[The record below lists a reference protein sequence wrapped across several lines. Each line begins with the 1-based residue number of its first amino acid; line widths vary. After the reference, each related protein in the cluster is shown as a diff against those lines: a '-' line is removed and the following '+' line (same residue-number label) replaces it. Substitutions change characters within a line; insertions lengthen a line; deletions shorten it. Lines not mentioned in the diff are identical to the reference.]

1 VLVLNKIKIKK
12 SHIILWIVSI
22 LVLFVLAFFIH
33 VLYVKNNGDILSNFS
48 FSKSY
53 EDNNGKLIQVF
64 LTEDDKYRVYKNIS
78 EYPQEFIELLLIQED
93 KFFYSHNG
101 INFVSIIK
109 AFNETYIKKSRR
121 IGASTITMQV
131 AKLKYNLYTKNVFG
145 KIKQIFLALY
155 LDLCFSKQDILDA
168 YVNLAPCGKN
178 IEGFESASWYY
189 FGKSITELSL
199 SENIMLCVLPQNPTK
214 RSPQKF
220 NTPIELINARKV
232 LFESWIQNHPE
243 DEDKRIY
250 MNMRI
255 NTLCEFP
262 NEAIHFTQMLSQ
274 NENSK
279 NKIASRRIK
288 KTTIDLQLQ
297 KQCEEYLTSH
307 IQSYKSFGVSN
318 G

>member
-1 VLVLNKIKIKK
+1 MLALNKIKIKK

-22 LVLFVLAFFIH
+22 LVLSLLAFFIH
-33 VLYVKNNGDILSNFS
+33 VACVRTNGDILSNFT
-48 FSKSY
+48 FSKAY

-78 EYPQEFIELLLIQED
+78 EYPSEFIELLLIQED

-101 INFVSIIK
+101 INLVSIFK

-145 KIKQIFLALY
+145 KIKQIILALY

-189 FGKSITELSL
+189 FGKSISELSL

-232 LFESWIQNHPE
+232 LKNYFDNNPAEKN
-243 DEDKRIY
+243 
-250 MNMRI
+250 
-255 NTLCEFP
+255 NTRFAPYGIL
-262 NEAIHFTQMLSQ
+262 
-274 NENSK
+274 
-279 NKIASRRIK
+279 KIG
-288 KTTIDLQLQ
+288 L
-297 KQCEEYLTSH
+297 
-307 IQSYKSFGVSN
+307 
-318 G
+318 